1 MFQVQVNT
9 CEGIKSVKDY
19 TKIPEKF
26 GEKND
31 YTIGEVD
38 EILSYIKN
46 KVFQRTPVN
55 DTIIV
60 KEDNCATKFVGKWRT
75 HVVGGYGYGA
85 IVNVLNVV
93 AI

>member
-1 MFQVQVNT
+1 MFQVQVKT

-19 TKIPEKF
+19 TKIPKKF
-26 GEKND
+26 GEKSD
-31 YTIGEVD
+31 YTIDEVD
-38 EILSYIKN
+38 ELLTYIKN
-46 KVFQRTPVN
+46 KGFSKPAVN

-60 KEDNCATKFVGKWRT
+60 KEDNCVTKFVGKWKT

-85 IVNVLNVV
+85 IVNVLNIV

>member
-1 MFQVQVNT
+1 MFQVQVKT

-19 TKIPEKF
+19 TKIPKKF
-26 GEKND
+26 GEKSD
-31 YTIGEVD
+31 YTIDEVD
-38 EILSYIKN
+38 ELLTFMKN
-46 KVFQRTPVN
+46 RVFKTPPVN

-60 KEDNCATKFVGKWRT
+60 KEDNCATKFVGKWKT

-85 IVNVLNVV
+85 IVNVLNIV